1 MKNARL
7 DLLPSGYFVAAAK
20 TIGATDEELS
30 AIEENPDS
38 ITKDR
43 KELLNFLMKEAMCRL
58 HNTSP
63 MGLG

>member
-7 DLLPSGYFVAAAK
+7 DLLPSGYFMAVAK
-20 TIGATDEELS
+20 TIGATDEELC

-43 KELLNFLMKEAMCRL
+43 KELLNLLMTQAMYRL
-58 HNTSP
+58 HNTCP